1 MSLRPAAAALL
12 VALATAACAGPTHGR
27 SDYRLKL
34 ANTAESLES
43 SAQTV
48 LMAADLLR
56 HGKAFGPYTA
66 DVISDAEDDASS
78 VQQTF
83 DTRQPPDDA
92 SAKLRDNA
100 DKTLQDVVSA
110 ISDARIAARDHDLDS
125 LDDAARQLRGML
137 PDLKKLEEI

>member
-83 DTRQPPDDA
+83 DTRQPPDDV
-92 SAKLRDNA
+92 SAKLRDKA

-110 ISDARIAARDHDLDS
+110 ISDARIAARDDDLKS
-125 LDDAARQLRGML
+125 LQDAAKQLRGTL
-137 PDLKKLEEI
+137 SGLKKLEEI